1 MTDEEPVV
9 LLPNGQLMEGV
20 SHALN
25 QWATL
30 ERSLTDGRIREIS
43 NSGCERALRAVVIGR
58 KNWLWLGFEEGA
70 RAGVVLLSLVQSCK
84 ELGINPLLYLR
95 DVLPAISSTPASR
108 VGDLL
113 TGLGVLVTLL
123 VFGEIL

>member
-1 MTDEEPVV
+1 
-9 LLPNGQLMEGV
+9 
-20 SHALN
+20 
-25 QWATL
+25 
-30 ERSLTDGRIREIS
+30 
-43 NSGCERALRAVVIGR
+43 

-108 VGDLL
+108 VGDLTPKGWKRHQERL
-113 TGLGVLVTLL
+113 TENVRIRNVIPGVLQWSRWGGLCQSRSRQGPSTH
-123 VFGEIL
+123 ETSPAATP